1 MHVEQWH
8 KRRVVMGLLNER
20 QQWVMDMQVK
30 DMSPAQ
36 KLDALRILDMVMQL
50 RMYKDREKEIRASM
64 CRPKQKRRKGEQELL
79 FEVKVKQ
86 SNLPGSR

>member
-1 MHVEQWH
+1 
-8 KRRVVMGLLNER
+8 MGLLNER

-30 DMSPAQ
+30 DMSPTQ
-36 KLDALRILDMVMQL
+36 KLDALRILDTVMPL
-50 RMYKDREKEIRASM
+50 RMYTDREKEIRDSM
-64 CRPKQKRRKGEQELL
+64 CRPKQKRRKGKQELL